1 MYFQR
6 DYVLRMIEMMGDL
19 VRRIGMIAREADARA
34 ELDEVAQRACG
45 LPMTMLQTG
54 EPEDLENL
62 LNEPQR
68 YLASEL
74 LLIAVEIERRTQ
86 TDDALAPLQAQAIA
100 LLCHLTD
107 ADYMLPAADRVA
119 GILKDALGT
128 LPPQALLD
136 AAILLER
143 AGRYAAAEDALFA
156 AMEHTP
162 AAQPPA
168 VAFYDRLAL
177 LSESALRAGGLS
189 PEEVAE
195 GRAQA
200 TQ

>member
-19 VRRIGMIAREADARA
+19 MRRIGSIAREIDARA
-34 ELDEVAQRACG
+34 ELDEIAQRACG
-45 LPMTMLQTG
+45 LPMSMLQTG
-54 EPEDLENL
+54 EPDDLNNL
-62 LNEPQR
+62 LSEPQR

-86 TDDALAPLQAQAIA
+86 TDDTLAPLQAQAIA
-100 LLCHLTD
+100 LLSGLTD

-119 GILKDALGT
+119 GILRDALGT
-128 LPPQALLD
+128 LPSKALLD
-136 AAILLER
+136 AASLLES
-143 AGRYAAAEDALFA
+143 AGQYAAAEDALFA
-156 AMEHTP
+156 AMELTP
-162 AAQPPA
+162 TAQPLA

-177 LSESALRAGGLS
+177 LSENALCAGGLS